1 SLDSATVSF
10 TSEPGATFTCSVD
23 GGSYEACTSP
33 KALTGLSDGAHS
45 IAVKA
50 TDAAGNEG
58 AAASASW
65 VVDTTPPAAPTVT
78 GVPTGAATSKAVTL
92 AFSSSPGATFTCSV
106 DGGPFGACSSP
117 RTLTGLS
124 EGSHSFVVLARDAA
138 GNVSDPGTAEW
149 YVAGDFPP
157 PGRTATAIVTWK
169 GPKSSGTGN
178 TWFFNAGASFNTGGD
193 ARTGSQLLTIQVS
206 TAKTK
211 PLNSVAIPTKPTFSD
226 GIVAWTGSDAERA
239 SLDRPMWIR
248 VGNRAGKWTGWFSI
262 ALRK

>member
-1 SLDSATVSF
+1 
-10 TSEPGATFTCSVD
+10 
-23 GGSYEACTSP
+23 
-33 KALTGLSDGAHS
+33 
-45 IAVKA
+45 
-50 TDAAGNEG
+50 
-58 AAASASW
+58 
-65 VVDTTPPAAPTVT
+65 
-78 GVPTGAATSKAVTL
+78 
-92 AFSSSPGATFTCSV
+92 
-106 DGGPFGACSSP
+106 
-117 RTLTGLS
+117 
-124 EGSHSFVVLARDAA
+124 VVLATDAA

-169 GPKSSGTGN
+169 GAKPSGTGN

-239 SLDRPMWIR
+239 SLDRPLWIR